1 MVRPRLARPA
11 LPAILVV
18 ALLLMRPATA
28 APAKNVPPFLGVLLT
43 ADFSSPKLIDIEG
56 DKGWRRVEVNGQW
69 MYCISNYHSQYGAF
83 PKFLFGDKGWQN
95 YSVEAHVQFYSP
107 DPGHIAML
115 TRLNDK
121 WWGYR
126 HGLEFSDQGIYLGQY
141 YYGGADG
148 GNTQDFGRG
157 SLPPLVANWQLFRAE
172 VDGKTIRTLL
182 NERLLVD
189 YNVDLTGDGF
199 AGIEVGP
206 GVFLCVDTLTVRSLD
221 RSSDKLAAAK
231 RGRITRNANI
241 HLWPG
246 ITSKIAG
253 VYGGE
258 KVFLMEQQGDWLHIR
273 KLTAPVQGWVWAKY
287 VKPVD

>member
-1 MVRPRLARPA
+1 MVWPRLVRPA
-11 LPAILVV
+11 LPSIF
-18 ALLLMRPATA
+18 LLLLPLLLQPATSA
-28 APAKNVPPFLGVLLT
+28 QNTTPFLGILLT
-43 ADFSSPKLIDIEG
+43 ADFSSPKLTDIDG
-56 DKGWRRVEVNGQW
+56 DPGWRRVEVNGKW
-69 MYCISNYHSQYGAF
+69 MYCISNYHSQYGPF
-83 PKFLFGDKGWQN
+83 PKFLFGNKDWQN
-95 YSVEAHVQFYSP
+95 YSVEVRVQFYSP

-126 HGLEFSDQGIYLGQY
+126 HGLEFSDQGVYLGQY

-148 GNTQDFGRG
+148 ANTQDFGRD

-172 VDGKTIRTLL
+172 VDGTTVRTLL

-189 YNVDLTGDGF
+189 YNVGLTSDGF

-206 GVFLCVDTLTVRSLD
+206 GVFLCVDALTVRSLD
-221 RSSDKLAAAK
+221 RSPDALAAAR
-231 RGRITRNANI
+231 RGKMIHNANI

-246 ITSKIAG
+246 DTSKVAG
-253 VYGGE
+253 VYSSE
-258 KVFLMEQQGDWLHIR
+258 TVYLMEQQGDWLHIR
-273 KLTAPVQGWVWAKY
+273 KLIAPVQGWVWAKY